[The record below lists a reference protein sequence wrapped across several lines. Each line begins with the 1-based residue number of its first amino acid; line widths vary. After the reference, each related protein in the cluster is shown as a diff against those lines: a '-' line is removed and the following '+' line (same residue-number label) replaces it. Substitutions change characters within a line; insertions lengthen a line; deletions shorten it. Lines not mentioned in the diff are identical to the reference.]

1 MSGIYGLDG
10 KVAIITGA
18 GRHGGL
24 GKAMAK
30 RLGEEGCRIVIAD
43 LGRTEG
49 DLFPT
54 HGVGTTAEMEEV
66 AEEIRTTGAEVL
78 AVACDLRSEASVEA
92 LVAAAVERF
101 GGVDIL
107 VNNAGVGY
115 LMKLV
120 TEMTVEEWD
129 TVQGVNLRGMFL
141 CTKHVARRLIEQ
153 GRGGRIVN
161 IASQAA
167 KSGFPYASAYTSS
180 KHGVVGLTR
189 SVAIELGPHGIT
201 VNAICP
207 NHVTTGL
214 GAWQNEFFSN
224 VLGLS
229 HDEYM
234 AAMRSRIP
242 MGRPG
247 RQDDIAKAC
256 AFLCS
261 DEAGYIT
268 GEAMN
273 VSGGEETH

>member
-1 MSGIYGLDG
+1 MYGLDG
-10 KVAIITGA
+10 KVAIVTGA

-24 GKAMAK
+24 GKAMAT
-30 RLGEEGCRIVIAD
+30 RLGQEGCKVVIAD

-66 AEEIRTTGAEVL
+66 AEEIRATGAEVL

-92 LVAAAVERF
+92 LVAATVERF

-120 TEMTVEEWD
+120 TDMTVEEWD

-234 AAMRSRIP
+234 AAMKSRIP

-247 RQDDIAKAC
+247 QQDDIAKAC

-261 DEAGYIT
+261 DQAAYVT

>member
-1 MSGIYGLDG
+1 MGMYGLDG
-10 KVAIITGA
+10 KIAIVTGA

-30 RLGEEGCRIVIAD
+30 RLGDEGCSIVLAD

-66 AEEIRTTGAEVL
+66 AEEIRATGAEVL
-78 AVACDLRSEASVEA
+78 TVACDVRDEASVER

-107 VNNAGVGY
+107 VNNAGIGY

-120 TEMTVEEWD
+120 TEVTVEEWD
-129 TVQGVNLRGMFL
+129 AVQGVNLKGTFL
-141 CTKHVARRLIEQ
+141 CTKHVARQLIAQ

-180 KHGVVGLTR
+180 KHGVQGFTR
-189 SVAIELGPHGIT
+189 AVAIELGQHNIT

-214 GAWQNEFFSN
+214 GAWQNDFFSK
-224 VLGLS
+224 VLGMT

-234 AAMRSRIP
+234 AAMKSRIP

-247 RQDDIAKAC
+247 QQEDIAKAC

-261 DEAGYIT
+261 EQAAYIT

>member
-1 MSGIYGLDG
+1 MYGLHG
-10 KVAIITGA
+10 KIAIVTGA

-24 GKAMAK
+24 GQAMAL
-30 RLGEEGCRIVIAD
+30 RLGQEGCKVVIAD

-54 HGVGTTAEMEEV
+54 HGVATTAELEQV
-66 AEEIRTTGAEVL
+66 AEEIRATGTEVMT
-78 AVACDLRSEASVEA
+78 VHCDVRDEASVEA
-92 LVAAAVERF
+92 MVAAVVERF

-120 TEMTVEEWD
+120 TEMTADEWD
-129 TVQGVNLRGMFL
+129 VVLDVNLRGMFL
-141 CTKHVARRLIEQ
+141 CTKHVARQLIAQ
-153 GRGGRIVN
+153 QRGGRIVN
-161 IASQAA
+161 ISSQGG
-167 KSGFPYASAYTSS
+167 KSGFPYASAYVAS
-180 KHGVVGLTR
+180 KHGVIGFTR
-189 SVAIELGPHGIT
+189 SVAIELGAHNVT

-214 GAWQNEFFSN
+214 GAWQNDFFSKA
-224 VLGLS
+224 LGLT

-234 AAMRSRIP
+234 AAMTSRIP

-247 RQDDIAKAC
+247 LPDDIAKAC
-256 AFLCS
+256 AWLCS
-261 DEAGYIT
+261 EQAGYVT